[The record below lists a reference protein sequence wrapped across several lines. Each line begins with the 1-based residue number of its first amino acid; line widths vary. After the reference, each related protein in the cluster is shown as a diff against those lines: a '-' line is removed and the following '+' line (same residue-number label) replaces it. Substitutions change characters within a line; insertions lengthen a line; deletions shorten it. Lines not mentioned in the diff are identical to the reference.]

1 MTKAGLKTSISD
13 ISKTCEWLSTM
24 KQNDKP
30 YKCEY
35 CGSSYVREKTL
46 FAHMC
51 EKKRRALQ
59 KDEKRVRYGFYAF
72 GRFYKLSAG
81 NKKEKTYEDFC
92 KSPYYNA
99 FVKFGSF
106 LNNVQPLYPEKY
118 IDYVVT
124 SGVKLDHWCRDEMYE
139 KYAIELIQKEGVE
152 TALERSVMT
161 MMEWADENDP
171 APWNHYFEHVSL
183 NRAVWHI
190 KDGKISPW
198 LLLNCKSGK
207 EMLSKFND
215 EQLNMIFHIVDP
227 SHWALRFKRQLRDVE
242 LVKEVVKESSL

>member
-1 MTKAGLKTSISD
+1 MSNS
-13 ISKTCEWLSTM
+13 E
-24 KQNDKP
+24 KP
-30 YKCEY
+30 YVCEY
-35 CGSSYVREKTL
+35 CGSGYVKEKTL
-46 FAHMC
+46 AAHMC

-72 GRFYKLSAG
+72 QRFYKLSAG
-81 NKKEKTYEDFC
+81 SQRDKTYDEFC
-92 KSPYYNA
+92 GSPYYNA

-106 LNNVQPLYPEKY
+106 ISNVRPLYPEKY

-139 KYAIELIQKEGVE
+139 KYAIELILKEDVT
-152 TALERSVMT
+152 TALERSVKT
-161 MMEWADENDP
+161 MMEWAEENNSV
-171 APWNHYFEHVSL
+171 WNHYFHYVST

-198 LLLNCKSGK
+198 LILNCPSGK

-215 EQLNMIFHIVDP
+215 EQLGMIYHIMNP
-227 SHWALRFKRQLRDVE
+227 EHWALRFRRQVKDVE
-242 LVKEVVKESSL
+242 LVKDVAKESKL

>member
-1 MTKAGLKTSISD
+1 MKSISN
-13 ISKTCEWLSTM
+13 S
-24 KQNDKP
+24 DKP
-30 YKCEY
+30 YQCEY
-35 CGSSYVREKTL
+35 CGNGYMKESTL
-46 FAHMC
+46 AVHMC

-59 KDEKRVRYGFYAF
+59 KDEKRVRLGFYAF
-72 GRFYKLSAG
+72 QRFYKLSAG
-81 NKKEKTYEDFC
+81 NKKEKSYEDFC
-92 KSPYYNA
+92 ASPYYNA

-106 LNNVQPLYPEKY
+106 LSNVKPLYPEKY

-139 KYAIELIQKEGVE
+139 NYVLEFILKEDVT
-152 TALERSVMT
+152 TALERSVKH
-161 MMEWADENDP
+161 MMEWAEENN
-171 APWNHYFEHVSL
+171 AHWNSYFNYVST

-215 EQLNMIFHIVDP
+215 EQLEMVYHVINP
-227 SHWALRFKRQLRDVE
+227 EHWAMRFRRLPNDVQ
-242 LVKEVVKESSL
+242 LVKDVAKESNL